1 MSFNSG
7 SGWAMPPLP
16 PGPGAT
22 GEEVQRERRKLAAD
36 LGITLPP
43 FADESEDEHDD
54 DADTDDGVR

>member
-16 PGPGAT
+16 PGSGAT
-22 GEEVQRERRKLAAD
+22 GEEIQRARRKLAAD

-43 FADESEDEHDD
+43 SADEYETEHDD
-54 DADTDDGVR
+54 DADTDNGVR